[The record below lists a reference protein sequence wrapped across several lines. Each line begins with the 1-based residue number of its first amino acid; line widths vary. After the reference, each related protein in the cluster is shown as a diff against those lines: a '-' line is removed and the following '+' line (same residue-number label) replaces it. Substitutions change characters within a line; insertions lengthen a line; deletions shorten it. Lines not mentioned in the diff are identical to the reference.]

1 MIDKVKIVGI
11 AGTFGSGKDTVA
23 DYLVEKENYFHISTG
38 DLVREESVKRH
49 GSIERNPYL
58 QETATYLRRT
68 YGGDIMI
75 RRGLEKFAAQ
85 AGKYSGV
92 VFTGIRSLG
101 EARGIKK
108 QGGTLA
114 YVDAPIEI
122 RYERVQKRLRDNEA
136 HVTIEQ
142 FKQNELNEQTK
153 SDDEAEFNIYKIKT
167 VADVVIENDSDMQT
181 LIDRAR
187 KALNL

>member
-1 MIDKVKIVGI
+1 MRIIGV

-23 DYLVEKENYFHISTG
+23 DYLADNEDFVHISTG
-38 DLVREESVKRH
+38 DLVREESIKRH

-68 YGGDIMI
+68 FGGDVLIK
-75 RRGLEKFAAQ
+75 RGLERVEHD
-85 AGKYSGV
+85 GKQHAGV

-101 EARGIKK
+101 EARGVK
-108 QGGTLA
+108 QLGGTLV

-122 RYERVQKRLRDNEA
+122 RYERMQKRQRDKEA
-136 HVTIEQ
+136 HVSLEQ

-153 SDDEAEFNIYKIKT
+153 SDDEAEFNIYKIKDE
-167 VADVVIENDSDMQT
+167 ADIVIQNDSDLET
-181 LIDRAR
+181 FINRAK
-187 KALNL
+187 KALKLN